1 MNKKYPHYQAGGPL
15 TVQQR
20 ALKKVERDVRRDDP
34 VTFEEGVKSLAPEML
49 SRDDLKSRLRDLM
62 EEKAKRLRAEDEI
75 KLEDETVDDLTL
87 LEKLRSIPSRVRG
100 GVSDLLENYRTHP
113 DTLRDQER
121 LRQTL
126 IPPHIR
132 ESLPE
137 GTSVGMPTPDDR
149 RPDRTDSS
157 VERLKYLNLPAH
169 IREAMPFERLNMA
182 SGGILGFQT
191 GGAPPD
197 TRRSRGYRPR
207 ALPQGY
213 GGMSG
218 YAGYGM
224 PGEMTQ
230 QRSYVAPELAS
241 QWADITGGIMQAGTR
256 KYDDIRY
263 KGPRLAGFTP
273 EEAAYKAAVTSIGT
287 GQGPQATRQAE
298 QTLGDAATAIGG
310 VATAAGAP
318 SLLKDADLSKYES
331 QYTQGVIDP
340 QIRAIREAAKQ
351 RAAEMGSTAAQ
362 AGAFGGY
369 RHGLQE
375 QAIGQQ
381 EMEQIGD
388 VTAKGYEQAFRSAQE
403 AQQKDAAAEA
413 AARAQQFGA
422 YGQLTGIAGQEAA
435 LGSQQQRDEMAR
447 LQAMREAGTDTRK
460 MQQAAYDMQR
470 AEHERAM
477 AYPEQQLSWMSNIL
491 SQTPYQNITTE
502 GTYAPS
508 AGPMG
513 TMIGAYGTGQG
524 QLNQM
529 GSGAGMPPAG
539 TPPAGTPPYLAP
551 ITTLGNPNLTPGV
564 GTANTAGMTLNLNT
578 GGPLAYYGGGSMGLP
593 SIGNAAL
600 VNMGGGA
607 MPRYG
612 RP

>member
-1 MNKKYPHYQAGGPL
+1 MKDMHNKRHSYQGGGPL
-15 TVQQR
+15 TVTQRVNKKVNRDLNRDLPAPKSLGISGLRVPLERSDSDKKR
-20 ALKKVERDVRRDDP
+20 ALEGFRERRGADIRGRS
-34 VTFEEGVKSLAPEML
+34 ENSLRNKIGKLLAN
-49 SRDDLKSRLRDLM
+49 
-62 EEKAKRLRAEDEI
+62 ATAEP
-75 KLEDETVDDLTL
+75 LAQP
-87 LEKLRSIPSRVRG
+87 R
-100 GVSDLLENYRTHP
+100 
-113 DTLRDQER
+113 
-121 LRQTL
+121 
-126 IPPHIR
+126 
-132 ESLPE
+132 
-137 GTSVGMPTPDDR
+137 
-149 RPDRTDSS
+149 
-157 VERLKYLNLPAH
+157 
-169 IREAMPFERLNMA
+169 A

-191 GGAPPD
+191 GGQPPAR
-197 TRRSRGYRPR
+197 TSRRGGYRPR
-207 ALPQGY
+207 ALPRGY
-213 GGMSG
+213 GGMSA
-218 YAGYGM
+218 YEGYGL
-224 PGEMTQ
+224 PSEFRQ
-230 QRSYVAPELAS
+230 RRSYVAPEVAS
-241 QWADITGGIMQAGTR
+241 QWADITGGIMEAGTR

-413 AARAQQFGA
+413 AARAQQLGA

-435 LGSQQQRDEMAR
+435 LGSQQQRDQMAR

-460 MQQAAYDMQR
+460 LQQAAYDMQR

-477 AYPEQQLSWMSNIL
+477 AYPEQQLSWMSNML

-513 TMIGAYGTGQG
+513 TYIGAYGTGQG

-539 TPPAGTPPYLAP
+539 TPPAGTPPAGTPPAGMAP
-551 ITTLGNPNLTPGV
+551 ITTLGNPDLGLGV

>member
-1 MNKKYPHYQAGGPL
+1 MRKKYPHYQAGGPL

-20 ALKKVERDVRRDDP
+20 ALKKVERDVRRGDP

-49 SRDDLKSRLRDLM
+49 SRDDLKSRLKQLM
-62 EEKAKRLRAEDEI
+62 EEKAKRLRAEDQI
-75 KLEDETVDDLTL
+75 KLSGEQQ
-87 LEKLRSIPSRVRG
+87 RSG
-100 GVSDLLENYRTHP
+100 
-113 DTLRDQER
+113 
-121 LRQTL
+121 
-126 IPPHIR
+126 PPMM
-132 ESLPE
+132 SQAP
-137 GTSVGMPTPDDR
+137 MPR
-149 RPDRTDSS
+149 
-157 VERLKYLNLPAH
+157 
-169 IREAMPFERLNMA
+169 A
-182 SGGILGFQT
+182 SGGILSFQT

-256 KYDDIRY
+256 KYDDVRY

-273 EEAAYKAAVTSIGT
+273 QEAAYKAAVTSIGT

-298 QTLGDAATAIGG
+298 QTLGDAATGIGG
-310 VATAAGAP
+310 VATAAGSP

-351 RAAEMGSTAAQ
+351 RASELGSSAAQ

-381 EMEQIGD
+381 EVEQIGD

-403 AQQKDAAAEA
+403 AQQKDAQAEA
-413 AARAQQFGA
+413 AARAQQLGA
-422 YGQLTGIAGQEAA
+422 YGQLTGVAGQEAS
-435 LGSQQQRDEMAR
+435 LGGQQQRDQMTR
-447 LQAMREAGTDTRK
+447 LQAMRDAGTDTRE
-460 MQQAAYDMQR
+460 MQQAAYDIQR
-470 AEHERAM
+470 AEHQQEM
-477 AYPEQQLSWMSNIL
+477 AYPEKQLSWMSSMLN
-491 SQTPYQNITTE
+491 QTPYQNIQSTGVYTPQ
-502 GTYAPS
+502 ASPLS
-508 AGPMG
+508 
-513 TMIGAYGTGQG
+513 TMIGAGVGG
-524 QLNQM
+524 AGAAAAWGGNQPNQPPAPP
-529 GSGAGMPPAG
+529 SGATNPDG
-539 TPPAGTPPYLAP
+539 TPIMDPTIGMNMPDLSTQTTPPYMAP
-551 ITTLGNPNLTPGV
+551 PPTPTV
-564 GTANTAGMTLNLNT
+564 PTPPPPPM
-578 GGPLAYYGGGSMGLP
+578 YGGGILGLY
-593 SIGNAAL
+593 
-600 VNMGGGA
+600 GGGM